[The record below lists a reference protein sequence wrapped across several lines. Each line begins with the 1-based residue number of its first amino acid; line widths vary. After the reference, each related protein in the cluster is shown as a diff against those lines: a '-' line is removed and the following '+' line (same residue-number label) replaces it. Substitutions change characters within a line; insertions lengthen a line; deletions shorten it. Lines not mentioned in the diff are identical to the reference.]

1 MLNTTETTTKKK
13 RQPRKLPKVISREA
27 VDRLFKG
34 INTRCPT
41 GLRNRTAL
49 EIMYRCGL
57 RVSEACHLSPDDIDF
72 KQGFI
77 YVQQGKGN
85 KDRMVPMDLII
96 QNWCRKWF
104 GTRPKGS
111 QWFICTL
118 KGGQVDDRYFR
129 QVLERLSAKAG
140 VYINDNHQ
148 KKPVHPHTLR
158 HCYATELIEDGFNI
172 AEVKE
177 LLGHSSIATT
187 QKYLSVRPS
196 QLAEKI
202 RKRTTGD

>member
-27 VDRLFKG
+27 VERLFKG

-49 EIMYRCGL
+49 ELMYRCGL
-57 RVSEACHLSPDDIDF
+57 RVSEVCHLSPDDIDF
-72 KQGFI
+72 TTNHI
-77 YVQQGKGN
+77 YVQQGKN
-85 KDRMVPMDLII
+85 SKDRYVNFGPAVK
-96 QNWCRKWF
+96 NWLSKWAAK
-104 GTRPKGS
+104 RPES
-111 QWFICTL
+111 EYFFCTL
-118 KGGQVDDRYFR
+118 QGGKMNDRYFR

-158 HCYATELIEDGFNI
+158 HCYGTELIEDGFNI
-172 AEVKE
+172 AEVRDMM
-177 LLGHSSIATT
+177 GHSSIQTT
-187 QKYLSVRPS
+187 QVYLSVRPEM
-196 QLAEKI
+196 LAAKVWQ
-202 RKRTTGD
+202 RG